1 MLHDYDLVSSFL
13 PSWNNNRK
21 NIFRPSLCSESLNSR
36 GHEEVHK
43 QDGQLPVACISEA
56 KRHAWLGVER
66 RRFPYFD
73 RGCGKQCMRVEINYL
88 KYQSW
93 ISWADF
99 FLVLGHVTHFCLQR
113 HFTGKHEGSFWS
125 QRSIVVQSSCAQ
137 KVSFDGIP
145 ASARR
150 DQVSLKTLSSRPR
163 QWKPI
168 NFSPHFADGCRYGG
182 SLCARRTGSTQRPWP
197 CHGFATASSC
207 VAWTTRSPSIRSGG
221 RTPLSPQSHALP
233 QVRPTVEGVLRIT
246 EVSKS
251 RIYCQSLRYARIEA
265 SLLSKLIRQL
275 SLKIPIAHRNHS
287 CEMYA
292 ATHRSPTWPPPVTP
306 WPTPRR
312 RRKVCAKTTPYS
324 FD

>member
-1 MLHDYDLVSSFL
+1 MSHMLHGYDLVSTFL
-13 PSWNNNRK
+13 SSWSNNRK
-21 NIFRPSLCSESLNSR
+21 NDFRPSLCSESLNSR

-43 QDGQLPVACISEA
+43 QDGQLTVACISEA

-93 ISWADF
+93 FLWADF
-99 FLVLGHVTHFCLQR
+99 ALVFRSCYSLLSPATFHRQAWRL
-113 HFTGKHEGSFWS
+113 S
-125 QRSIVVQSSCAQ
+125 QKPEEHRRQIALCSESQLRWHSSKRPTRSGFPQ
-137 KVSFDGIP
+137 
-145 ASARR
+145 
-150 DQVSLKTLSSRPR
+150 TLSSRPR
-163 QWKPI
+163 QWRPI
-168 NFSPHFADGCRYGG
+168 NLSSHFADGCRYGG

-265 SLLSKLIRQL
+265 NLSD
-275 SLKIPIAHRNHS
+275 S
-287 CEMYA
+287 
-292 ATHRSPTWPPPVTP
+292 
-306 WPTPRR
+306 
-312 RRKVCAKTTPYS
+312 
-324 FD
+324 